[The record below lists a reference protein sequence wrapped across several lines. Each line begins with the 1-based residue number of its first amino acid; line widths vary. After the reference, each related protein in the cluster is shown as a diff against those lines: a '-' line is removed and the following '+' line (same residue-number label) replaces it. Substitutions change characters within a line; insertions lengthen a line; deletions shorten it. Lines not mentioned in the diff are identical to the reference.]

1 MGREVARRGLYS
13 RFYKGRTGTLSRD
26 ETVDIVEDDA
36 MEAAVAE
43 KLDKPTKLGR
53 DRGDE
58 RKEDGR
64 ENQRRMTRTNRADEE
79 VRRIKHSGIAMKSA
93 SLERERK
100 HGGKEGGSRKKK
112 KRRKDEGGPGP
123 SSGLDSI
130 DQAALDGQQVVSM
143 KGSMKRRKAERG
155 DRVQGIGD

>member
-36 MEAAVAE
+36 MEAVVAE
-43 KLDKPTKLGR
+43 KLDKPTKR
-53 DRGDE
+53 KDRGDE

-79 VRRIKHSGIAMKSA
+79 VRRIKHSGNAMKSA

-112 KRRKDEGGPGP
+112 RRRKDEGGPGP

-130 DQAALDGQQVVSM
+130 DQAALHGQQVVSM
-143 KGSMKRRKAERG
+143 KGSRERRKAERG
-155 DRVQGIGD
+155 ERVQGIGD